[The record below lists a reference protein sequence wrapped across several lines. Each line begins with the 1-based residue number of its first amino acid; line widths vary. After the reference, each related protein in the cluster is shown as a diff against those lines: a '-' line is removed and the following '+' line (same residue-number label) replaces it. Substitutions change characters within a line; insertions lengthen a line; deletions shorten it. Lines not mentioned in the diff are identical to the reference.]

1 MSSLNKVQLIGNVG
15 QDPEIRSLNSGD
27 RVANLSVATSEKWT
41 DKHSGE
47 KKERTEWH
55 RVVVW
60 GALVDVI
67 DNYVNKGDR
76 LFLEGKLETRKWQD
90 QSGNDRYS
98 TEVVLRGFDAKMIM
112 LSGKRDGG
120 SSQNAADRYSSGGY
134 GGGETRQ
141 DARGNTYEDFS
152 ADLDDEI
159 PF

>member
-1 MSSLNKVQLIGNVG
+1 MLNKVQLIGNVG

-60 GALVDVI
+60 GPLVKVI
-67 DNYVNKGDR
+67 DDYVRKGDK
-76 LFLEGKLETRKWQD
+76 LFVEGKLETRKWQD
-90 QSGNDRYS
+90 NSGNDRYS
-98 TEVVLRGFDAKMIM
+98 TEVVLRGFDAKLLM

-120 SSQNAADRYSSGGY
+120 SNNAEDRYTSGGY

-141 DARGNTYEDFS
+141 DARGNTVEDFS